1 MNSKYFSKCIYGKLL
16 GLKIQLNMKIPT
28 ISLICKLITIH
39 LPEYQGKTFDILN
52 FLINCTKYFD
62 SHYTA
67 ACLHTQSLI
76 HENLNTYKNCYIML
90 TCKSVN

>member
-28 ISLICKLITIH
+28 ISLIRKLITIH
-39 LPEYQGKTFDILN
+39 LPEYQGTSFNILN
-52 FLINCTKYFD
+52 FLINCTLIYFD
-62 SHYTA
+62 SHNTA

-76 HENLNTYKNCYIML
+76 HENPNTSLYKNLLHNCAYL
-90 TCKSVN
+90 

>member
-52 FLINCTKYFD
+52 LKILINCTIYFD
-62 SHYTA
+62 SHNTA
-67 ACLHTQSLI
+67 ACLHRL
-76 HENLNTYKNCYIML
+76 HK
-90 TCKSVN
+90 V

>member
-16 GLKIQLNMKIPT
+16 GLKIQHNMKIPT

-39 LPEYQGKTFDILN
+39 LPEYRGISFDILN
-52 FLINCTKYFD
+52 FLINCTLYFD
-62 SHYTA
+62 SHNTA

-76 HENLNTYKNCYIML
+76 HENPHTYISL
-90 TCKSVN
+90 